1 MRFSPIL
8 LLMSVTSSFV
18 LQGNAMSSPSRPG
31 EGVQGMWSAY
41 FLGFVYFVWCLS
53 SFLIHPA
60 YWVML
65 C

>member
-18 LQGNAMSSPSRPG
+18 LQGNTMSSPSRPG

-41 FLGFVYFVWCLS
+41 SLGFVYFV
-53 SFLIHPA
+53 
-60 YWVML
+60 
-65 C
+65 